1 MVLLA
6 ILVASSSYSQYPIIK
21 KIGKD
26 SLILM
31 TLKQGDDINKSFTQ
45 YQKKLDSLKDS
56 VNHKRFTIDSLNTE
70 FDKLDKKRE
79 EYKLRYEERLNMPVN
94 TKYQYHDDGWDF
106 AQKMVLIAVIVLQ
119 FFTIK

>member
-56 VNHKRFTIDSLNTE
+56 VNYKRFTIDSLNTE